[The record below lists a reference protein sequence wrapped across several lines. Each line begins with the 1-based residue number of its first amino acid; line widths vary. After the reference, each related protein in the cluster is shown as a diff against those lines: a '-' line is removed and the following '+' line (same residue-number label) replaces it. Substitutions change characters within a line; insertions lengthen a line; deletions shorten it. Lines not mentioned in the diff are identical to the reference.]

1 MDLEN
6 NNAVVDLDTPV
17 ETESVENQEV
27 AELEPVD
34 ESVETQEVAEP
45 VRSESD
51 RAFAEMRRQNEE
63 LSRKAQEAEKQA
75 QELTNA
81 LGNWFPGETP
91 EEKAIQ
97 AKAFYEERTP
107 EEVKAEIEA
116 TRASEALQ
124 NELQSTKQELQSI
137 KIQTMMAND
146 LKTIQAIDSTIKS
159 FDDLGNDYATYIKA
173 GLPCEKAYYAIK
185 ADEAKNKV
193 VTPKPIGAVNGD
205 GSDEVFYAENDERL
219 NDQNFVNKNF
229 EQIKKSMARWK

>member
-1 MDLEN
+1 MDLDT
-6 NNAVVDLDTPV
+6 NNAVVDEVV
-17 ETESVENQEV
+17 ETESVENLDV
-27 AELEPVD
+27 AEPEQVE

-63 LSRKAQEAEKQA
+63 LSRKAQEAENQA
-75 QELTNA
+75 QELTKA

-107 EEVKAEIEA
+107 EEVKAEIESQ
-116 TRASEALQ
+116 RASEAKDT
-124 NELQSTKQELQSI
+124 ELQTVKQELQSI
-137 KIQTMMAND
+137 KIQTTMAND

-159 FDDLGNDYATYIKA
+159 FDDLGSDYATYIKA
-173 GLPCEKAYYAIK
+173 GLPCDKAYYAIK

-193 VTPKPIGAVNGD
+193 VTPKPIGDVKGD

-219 NDQNFVNKNF
+219 NDQNFVNNNF
-229 EQIKKSMARWK
+229 DQIKKSMARWK

>member
-17 ETESVENQEV
+17 ETESAENQEV

-45 VRSESD
+45 VKSEQD
-51 RAFAEMRRQNEE
+51 RAFADMRRQNEE
-63 LSRKAQEAEKQA
+63 LSRKAQEAERQA
-75 QELTNA
+75 QELTA
-81 LGNWFPGETP
+81 TLGNWFDGATP

-97 AKAFYEERTP
+97 AKAFYEGRTP

-116 TRASEALQ
+116 NRASEALQ

-137 KIQTMMAND
+137 KIQTTMAND
-146 LKTIQAIDSTIKS
+146 LKTIQAIDPTIKS
-159 FDDLGNDYATYIKA
+159 FDDLGSDYATYIKA
-173 GLPCEKAYYAIK
+173 GLPCDKAYYAIK

-205 GSDEVFYAENDERL
+205 GSEEVFYAADDERL
-219 NDQNFVNKNF
+219 NDQSFVDKHF
-229 EQIKKSMARWK
+229 DQIKKSMSKW